1 MYVSASDSARLGVVS
16 CSCAITSRRALCTGC
31 PLRSGFAAR
40 EMPIG
45 HLIEEYEPGFEEAG
59 IVGGSYS
66 RWSGHG
72 TVDMNDDREGHG
84 WRR

>member
-1 MYVSASDSARLGVVS
+1 MYWLS
-16 CSCAITSRRALCTGC
+16 
-31 PLRSGFAAR
+31 LRSGFAAR